1 MNVAKILIL
10 PALFI
15 SLILP
20 TGCQEEIPQTVTSV
34 MLDETFVTMIKG
46 STHRLS
52 AVVLPEG
59 IETSLEWTS
68 TDTLVATVSQDGDVL
83 AVEEGQCRIWARS
96 GAFMAVCD
104 VEVLKVPAESI
115 VLNETSIEIMP
126 GEQFQLTAT
135 INMQEVRS
143 EDILEWSSSDMNVAV
158 VDSAGMVTAM
168 KTGEATVTAEFM
180 GVTAEC
186 KINVVDIP
194 VSEIRLSS
202 DKLSLFA
209 GETSTIEAV
218 ILPINATDQE
228 ISWTSSD
235 ASVASVSAAGEVT
248 ALATGETTITAE
260 CGGITEECSITVVMP
275 DAKTGDYYYS
285 DGFDSDD
292 ASYDE
297 CMDDLNRSCAELQ
310 GVQYSAPF
318 ILSTISDGKE
328 FFETKADYARDMVT
342 GFIRLNGV
350 TVGAVA
356 NGEQEMSARGAQK
369 AADFVNFCDAFNI
382 PVLTV
387 TNVKGYKASLCS
399 ERNLA
404 KAAAR
409 LTYAFANATVP
420 KVNVIAGEAFGSAY
434 VTMNSKGLGADLV
447 FAWKD
452 AKIGMMDAGMA
463 AKVMYADA
471 DAQTQSEKAKEYA
484 ALQDSVEAAARRG
497 YVDAVIDAA
506 DTRKQVIG
514 AFEMLFTK
522 REGRPDKKHGTV

>member
-20 TGCQEEIPQTVTSV
+20 VTRCQEEIPQTVTSV

-59 IETSLEWTS
+59 IETSFEWTS

-104 VEVLKVPAESI
+104 VEVLKVPTESI

-143 EDILEWSSSDMNVAV
+143 EDILEWSSSDMNVSV

-186 KINVVDIP
+186 KVNVVDIP

-202 DKLSLFA
+202 DRLSLFV

-248 ALATGETTITAE
+248 ALAAGEATITVE

-285 DGFDSDD
+285 DGTWSSELDGSKTPIAVVFYTGDPSVND
-292 ASYDE
+292 AAMQNEKPWCTHGLAVSL
-297 CMDDLNRSCAELQ
+297 DLLENYGYAAWQTNYTEYGGEVGSWIMANT
-310 GVQYSAPF
+310 QYETTFVHPSEGNSSLLYH
-318 ILSTISDGKE
+318 ILGYNN
-328 FFETKADYARDMVT
+328 TK
-342 GFIRLNGV
+342 GI
-350 TVGAVA
+350 
-356 NGEQEMSARGAQK
+356 E
-369 AADFVNFCDAFNI
+369 AFN
-382 PVLTV
+382 
-387 TNVKGYKASLCS
+387 Y
-399 ERNLA
+399 
-404 KAAAR
+404 
-409 LTYAFANATVP
+409 VP
-420 KVNVIAGEAFGSAY
+420 EHY
-434 VTMNSKGLGADLV
+434 DYL
-447 FAWKD
+447 
-452 AKIGMMDAGMA
+452 
-463 AKVMYADA
+463 
-471 DAQTQSEKAKEYA
+471 
-484 ALQDSVEAAARRG
+484 
-497 YVDAVIDAA
+497 VDAVQYIA
-506 DTRKQVIG
+506 DYRKQCPAPAASSDWYLPSVIELLYIGTNDIPDGSNIMNDVFPLNTIYTVNESIEKTGGLPVEISSRPYLSSMESVSGSMHVVLFASVTEKAG
-514 AFEMLFTK
+514 AFTSDKNVALHNI
-522 REGRPDKKHGTV
+522 RPVLAF